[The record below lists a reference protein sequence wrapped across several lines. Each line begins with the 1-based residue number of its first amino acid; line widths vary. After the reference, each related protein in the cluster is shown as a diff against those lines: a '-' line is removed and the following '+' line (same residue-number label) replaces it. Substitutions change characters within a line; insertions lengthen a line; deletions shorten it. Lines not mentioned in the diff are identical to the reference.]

1 MPSIEKTEAEKT
13 RTIIVYKVEGDK
25 RQDRNG
31 LQHQEQQVGS
41 LLVDEMFPVSEMIE
55 TLLWRE
61 GVV

>member
-55 TLLWRE
+55 TLL
-61 GVV
+61 